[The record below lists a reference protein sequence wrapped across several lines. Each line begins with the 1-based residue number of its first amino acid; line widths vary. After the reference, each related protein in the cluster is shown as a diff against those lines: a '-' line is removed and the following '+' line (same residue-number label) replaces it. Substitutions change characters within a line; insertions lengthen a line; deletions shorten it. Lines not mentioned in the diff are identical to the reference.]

1 MENIPNNLPDDTE
14 KVEENTQ
21 AVPMETA
28 DNFVTSPLAD
38 KKPGHSF
45 AFLAVVLIVI
55 TIFLSA
61 TFGAFFGFLASRSGS
76 PLLANIG
83 GGKLSTLFSGNDSS
97 QSSKVTKQNI
107 VQEDS
112 AVIDVVK
119 KTSPAVVSIVISKD
133 ISNDQNLGD
142 LPNLFGDPFNL
153 FFGQGQQGQ
162 GGGSAN
168 NGNGNNGSVNG
179 NNNSGGSQ
187 QQTIGGGTGFF
198 ITSDGL
204 IVTNRHVVDD
214 STASYTVVTNDSK
227 KYPAKVL
234 AVDPVND
241 IAVIKINGAGF
252 PTLNLGNSNQVQ
264 VGETVIAIGNSLG
277 QFSNTVSRG
286 IISGLQRNVTAGGDT
301 GQSER
306 LTNIIQTDAA
316 INPGNSGGPLLDID
330 GNVIGI
336 NVAIAQD
343 AQNIGFAIPSD
354 QIKKVVNEVKTTG
367 KISTP
372 YLGIRY
378 IPVDSSL
385 QQQNNLPYAYGDLV
399 TRGQTMGDLAVIP
412 GSPADKAGIVEND
425 IILEVNGTKIDDG
438 NGGSGLSDLIA
449 QHNVGDTVTLKVWH
463 KGQTKDVQVTL
474 MERTTNVSDIQ
485 NNQNGNSNSSNGQ

>member
-1 MENIPNNLPDDTE
+1 MENIQNNLPDKAE
-14 KVEENTQ
+14 KTGEDIP
-21 AVPMETA
+21 AAPAETVNNSA
-28 DNFVTSPLAD
+28 NSPAKD
-38 KKPGHSF
+38 KASSRSV
-45 AFLAVVLIVI
+45 AFLAVILIII
-55 TIFLSA
+55 TIFISA

-76 PLLANIG
+76 PFLAGLG
-83 GGKLSTLFSGNDSS
+83 GGKLSSLLAGNNSTPSS
-97 QSSKVTKQNI
+97 EVTKQNI

-133 ISNDQNLGD
+133 ISNTQNLGD
-142 LPNLFGDPFNL
+142 LPNFFGDPFNL
-153 FFGQGQQGQ
+153 FFGQG
-162 GGGSAN
+162 
-168 NGNGNNGSVNG
+168 NGMDNG
-179 NNNSGGSQ
+179 NNNNGSNSNGGNSNSGSGSQ

-214 STASYTVVTNDSK
+214 STASYTVVTNDNK

-234 AVDPVND
+234 AIDPVND
-241 IAVIKINGAGF
+241 IAVIKIDGSGF
-252 PTLNLGNSNQVQ
+252 PTLKLGNSSQVQ

-301 GQSER
+301 GQTER

-316 INPGNSGGPLLDID
+316 INPGNSGGPLLDIN

-343 AQNIGFAIPSD
+343 AQNIGFAIPSN
-354 QIKKVVNEVKTTG
+354 QVKKVVNEVETTG

-378 IPVDSSL
+378 IPIDSGL
-385 QQQNNLPYAYGDLV
+385 QQQNNLPYDYGDLV
-399 TRGQTMGDLAVIP
+399 TRGQTIGDLAVIL

-425 IILEVNGTKIDDG
+425 IILEVNGTKINDG
-438 NGGSGLSDLIA
+438 NGGPGLSDLIA
-449 QHNVGDTVTLKVWH
+449 QHNVGDTVTLKVWS
-463 KGQTKDVQVTL
+463 KGQTKDVPVTL
-474 MERTTNVSDIQ
+474 AQRPNNVSNTQ
-485 NNQNGNSNSSNGQ
+485 NNPSGSGNSGGQGQQ